1 MSHSHNH
8 HSHGKHSH
16 HHGHNANRKAL
27 FISFGLIFAFMVIE
41 FIGGMM
47 TNSLALLSDAG
58 HMLSDA
64 AALGLSLAALAF
76 GGTSVLRYW
85 LLLSTASHCSRSR
98 FIFFGKRIIAFS
110 ALLKLQA
117 PACWES
123 PLSDW
128 PSILRLPGF

>member
-47 TNSLALLSDAG
+47 TNSLALCPMPDIC
-58 HMLSDA
+58 
-64 AALGLSLAALAF
+64 
-76 GGTSVLRYW
+76 SVM
-85 LLLSTASHCSRSR
+85 
-98 FIFFGKRIIAFS
+98 
-110 ALLKLQA
+110 
-117 PACWES
+117 
-123 PLSDW
+123 
-128 PSILRLPGF
+128 RLPLD